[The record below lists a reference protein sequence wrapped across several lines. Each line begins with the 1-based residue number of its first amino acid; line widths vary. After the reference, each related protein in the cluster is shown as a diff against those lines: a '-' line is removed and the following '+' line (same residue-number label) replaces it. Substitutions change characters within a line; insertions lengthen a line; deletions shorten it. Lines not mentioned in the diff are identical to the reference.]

1 MPNKWS
7 KCVPES
13 KVSLCKALQK
23 RYWFNKELGA
33 GFGNLRKDTFVEYD
47 ELFKTSGAHGQRKGN
62 SMFCLV
68 TWAGKTS
75 FVTLYSG
82 QFMISTQ
89 LIMLNY
95 QLSLRLACELG

>member
-1 MPNKWS
+1 M
-7 KCVPES
+7 CL
-13 KVSLCKALQK
+13 KVRCLCARHYKK

-47 ELFKTSGAHGQRKGN
+47 ELFKTSSAHGQRKGN

-82 QFMISTQ
+82 QFDNANVDNAKLPIVIEAGLWVG
-89 LIMLNY
+89 LI
-95 QLSLRLACELG
+95 

>member
-47 ELFKTSGAHGQRKGN
+47 ELFKTSSAHGQCKGN

-68 TWAGKTS
+68 TWAGKT
-75 FVTLYSG
+75 LCSG